1 MDGQLRNMT
10 SVYITRYVEPKCAEP
25 KYADPKYADSKYVDP
40 KYARS
45 KCADS
50 KYAESKYA
58 KPKCADSKYAESKYA
73 KLKCADSKCTEQESI
88 EQNHREML
96 LLYRIGSRVVAP
108 SWCGI
113 GGHFEA
119 PELNDARAA
128 ALRELEEE
136 IHLTEDSLKQLQLRY
151 VTMRLKNGE
160 IRQNYYFFA
169 ELKDGVSVDLRCDE
183 GICEWVPYED
193 VMKRKMPYTA
203 KFVVEHYLE
212 KGRENADLY
221 AGIAHPGGVLFQVM
235 EEFE

>member
-10 SVYITRYVEPKCAEP
+10 SVYITRYVEPKCA
-25 KYADPKYADSKYVDP
+25 DSKYV
-40 KYARS
+40 
-45 KCADS
+45 
-50 KYAESKYA
+50 
-58 KPKCADSKYAESKYA
+58 DSKYAESKYA
-73 KLKCADSKCTEQESI
+73 KLKCADSKHAELKHAKLKYAESKHAELKYTEQKPI
-88 EQNHREML
+88 EQKHWEML

-136 IHLTEDSLKQLQLRY
+136 IHLTEDSLEQLQLRY

-160 IRQNYYFFA
+160 VRQNYYFFA

-203 KFVVEHYLE
+203 KFVVEHYLK
-212 KGRENADLY
+212 KGQENADVY
-221 AGIAHPGGVLFQVM
+221 AGIAHPEGVLFQVL

>member
-10 SVYITRYVEPKCAEP
+10 SVYITRYVEPKCADSKYADS
-25 KYADPKYADSKYVDP
+25 KYADPKYAD
-40 KYARS
+40 
-45 KCADS
+45 
-50 KYAESKYA
+50 
-58 KPKCADSKYAESKYA
+58 PKCAESKYA
-73 KLKCADSKCTEQESI
+73 KLKCADSKHAELKYTEQKPI
-88 EQNHREML
+88 EQKHREML

-136 IHLTEDSLKQLQLRY
+136 IHLTEDSLEQLQLRY

-203 KFVVEHYLE
+203 RFVVEHYLE
-212 KGRENADLY
+212 KGQENADLY
-221 AGIAHPGGVLFQVM
+221 AGIAHPGGVLFQVL

>member
-10 SVYITRYVEPKCAEP
+10 SVYITRYVEPKCA
-25 KYADPKYADSKYVDP
+25 DSKYV
-40 KYARS
+40 
-45 KCADS
+45 
-50 KYAESKYA
+50 
-58 KPKCADSKYAESKYA
+58 DSKYAESKYA
-73 KLKCADSKCTEQESI
+73 KLKCADSKHAELKHAKLKYAESKHAELKYTEQKPI
-88 EQNHREML
+88 EQKHWEML

-169 ELKDGVSVDLRCDE
+169 ELKDGVLVDLRCDE